1 MKDGGDIMTYSNEK
15 KTRGLK
21 GVGEKLNPTIY
32 QVRFIELDEPIQF
45 ESFPKLKELGDWL
58 NTSENI
64 WSCHS
69 TMYKHNRK
77 EFEKKFLEITKLPV
91 DNVIISTGGIGFNFM
106 SPGWR
111 DSL

>member
-1 MKDGGDIMTYSNEK
+1 MTHSNEK
-15 KTRGLK
+15 KSHGFK
-21 GVGEKLNPTIY
+21 GIGEKLNPTIY
-32 QVRFIELDEPIQF
+32 QVRFIKLDGPIQF

-58 NTSENI
+58 STSTQI

-69 TMYKHNRK
+69 TMYKYNRE
-77 EFEKKFLEITKLPV
+77 EFEKKFLEITKLPA
-91 DNVIISTGGIGFNFM
+91 DNVVISTGGIGFNFM